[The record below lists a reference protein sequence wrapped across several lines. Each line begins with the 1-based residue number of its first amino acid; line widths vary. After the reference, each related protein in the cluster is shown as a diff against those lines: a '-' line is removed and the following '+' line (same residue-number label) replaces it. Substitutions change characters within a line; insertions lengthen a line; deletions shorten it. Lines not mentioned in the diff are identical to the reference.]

1 MTFKMNIQGY
11 YQEISERAKIQY
23 DKEVINVYCHCY
35 FKKEGIVK
43 LCLVF

>member
-23 DKEVINVYCHCY
+23 DKEVIKYVMSLL
-35 FKKEGIVK
+35 F
-43 LCLVF
+43 